1 MTDSFG
7 ILLWEICALAIP
19 FEDIQSMEDFRMA
32 VFLDHKRPDLSLV
45 KSGDLRNLITKCW
58 DPTPSARPTFVQVR
72 QELEQ
77 FLAQFKPRQCIKSRL
92 PSSFPS
98 KSSRRSRSN
107 RNAAQESRK
116 RFSFGI
122 FAPSTE
128 VDASGADDE
137 ETLEARLDSA
147 RAA

>member
-1 MTDSFG
+1 M
-7 ILLWEICALAIP
+7 AIP
-19 FEDIQSMEDFRMA
+19 FEDIQSMEDFRTA

-45 KSGDLRNLITKCW
+45 KSGDLRNLIAKCW

-77 FLAQFKPRQCIKSRL
+77 FLVQYKPQQCTKSRL
-92 PSSFPS
+92 PSFPS
-98 KSSRRSRSN
+98 KSNRRSRSN
-107 RNAAQESRK
+107 SNAAQESRK

-128 VDASGADDE
+128 VDASGAGNE
-137 ETLEARLDSA
+137 ETLEAHLDSA